1 MPHKGI
7 RDLSSDEMTG
17 LQYSQNGY
25 ITHKWLH
32 TDVLGHYGGHGATY
46 ANQSYTEF
54 LFGDACSYPHWANAD
69 GTLGSGT
76 FGKIVSNGT
85 YWDISCHANTNAQ
98 AGDVIDISGT
108 TSYNIRAKVASKPN
122 AATIRI
128 TNTNNYTDETSGY
141 TGYVN
146 SADGWREEDSTAGTK
161 YYPDTKYIAMIKT
174 MGTDTLGNLI
184 ECEVSASSLDGS
196 DLVRP
201 DISSSYNPD
210 QSPASNYILMFHGDE
225 LYGQFN
231 RIAVYRTSLSA
242 MHGKAIFTKG
252 PSLK

>member
-7 RDLSSDEMTG
+7 KGLSSDEISS
-17 LQYSQNGY
+17 LQFAQYGS
-25 ITHKWLH
+25 ITYKWANPS
-32 TDVLGHYGGHGATY
+32 VLGHYGGHGETY
-46 ANQSYTEF
+46 ASQLYTEF
-54 LFGDACSYPHWANAD
+54 LFGDACSYPHWLNAD
-69 GTLGSGT
+69 GTLGSST

-85 YWDISCHANTNAQ
+85 YWEITCHTDTNAQ
-98 AGDVIDISGT
+98 VGDVIDISGT
-108 TSYNIRAKVASKPN
+108 TNYNIRVKVASKP
-122 AATIRI
+122 ATTIIRV
-128 TNTNNYTDETSGY
+128 TNTNNYTDETSGF

-161 YYPDTKYIAMIKT
+161 YYPDIKYVAMIKT

-231 RIAVYRTSLSA
+231 RIAVYKTSLSV

>member
-7 RDLSSDEMTG
+7 KGLSSDEMSS
-17 LQYSQNGY
+17 LQFSQNGH
-25 ITHKWLH
+25 ITYKWANSS
-32 TDVLGHYGGHGATY
+32 VLGHYGGHGETY
-46 ANQSYTEF
+46 SPFQLYTEF
-54 LFGDACSYPHWANAD
+54 LFGDACSYPHWLNAD

-76 FGKIVSNGT
+76 FGKIISDGT
-85 YWDISCHANTNAQ
+85 NWDISKTSGNYDNCQ
-98 AGDVIDISGT
+98 AGDIIDISGT
-108 TSYNIRAKVASKPN
+108 TNYNARVKVASRPD
-122 AATIRI
+122 ARTIRI
-128 TNTNNYTDETSGY
+128 ANTNNYAGESSGSI
-141 TGYVN
+141 N
-146 SADGWREEDSTAGTK
+146 SADGWREEDSTTGTK
-161 YYPDTKYIAMIKT
+161 YYPDIKYIAMIKT